1 MTEVFTALTI
11 SLVFGIGVYM
21 VLRRDIMKVAVGFSL
36 ISHAVNLTIVTSGI
50 FKGAL
55 PPILTDPINE
65 NAGFIFTDDFAN
77 GILAPI
83 VTGFAESNVY
93 ADPLTQA
100 LVLTAIVISFA
111 TTAIFLTLAYRIS
124 EEYGTTDVDELR
136 RLHG

>member
-1 MTEVFTALTI
+1 MTEVLTALTI
-11 SLVFGIGVYM
+11 SLLFGIGVYM
-21 VLRRDIMKVAVGFSL
+21 ILRRDILKIAVGFSM
-36 ISHAVNLTIVTSGI
+36 ISHSINLTIVTSGI
-50 FKGAL
+50 FTGTL
-55 PPILTDPINE
+55 VPILTEVINE
-65 NAGFIFTDDFAN
+65 NAGFIFSDSIIG

-83 VTGFAESNVY
+83 ITGITENGDY

-111 TTAIFLTLAYRIS
+111 TTAILLTLAYRIN

>member
-21 VLRRDIMKVAVGFSL
+21 ILRRDIMKIAVGFSL
-36 ISHAVNLTIVTSGI
+36 ISHSINLTIVTSGV
-50 FKGAL
+50 FRGTL
-55 PPILTDPINE
+55 VPIITETINE
-65 NAGFIFTDDFAN
+65 HAGFIFTDDFSN

-83 VTGFAESNVY
+83 ITGFTENNSFV
-93 ADPLTQA
+93 DPLTQA

-111 TTAIFLTLAYRIS
+111 TTAILLTLAYRIS